1 MRPPTPPVA
10 PRAPMLPR
18 VTLFGILFIF
28 VVLVWF
34 VGSWAGLTGAKLW
47 VLRIGLWVLGAAA
60 AGVVLWFLR
69 PAGRRAAAAAH
80 DELDSAL
87 ATARARLAAV
97 GPAGARGFVRR
108 PMVVLLGPAGSTK
121 STSVTQSGLDPD
133 LVAGAVYHGDQ
144 VGPTGAINVWYVH
157 DTVVVEAGGALLDS
171 PSGWARLVRRLRPP
185 RMAAAIT
192 GRPQAARAALVCV
205 SLETFVGGDAAAPLR
220 VAKQLR
226 AALVQLAREM
236 GVQLPVYVWFTK
248 LDRVP
253 YFAEFVAHC
262 TREEVWEALGA
273 ALRWPDRLTAGVYA
287 EQQFARVAGAFRQV
301 TDALAASRLDWLAR
315 ESDQTRRGAAYEF
328 AREMHK
334 LEAPAVQFLVELCR
348 PRHLATSP
356 VLRGFY
362 FTGVR
367 ARYVQDAEAVQ
378 VPPPAAGRVR
388 RATAAFSDAMVAAV
402 AAPAPTT
409 GRRVPEWVFLGRV
422 FRDVVLQDRAPAA
435 VAKRGSGVG
444 LVRRGLLAAAATVSL
459 VLALGFATSF
469 VTNRRLARDVR
480 AAARDMPPADVS
492 DPGVP
497 DVETLQRLDA
507 LRVQLARL
515 ERYRADGRPLR
526 LGWGLY
532 TGNALA
538 RAAGP
543 LYRDRV
549 ERLLVI
555 PARGALY
562 RALRGLP
569 DAGPQ
574 AAGAPAGDYG
584 RGYDLLRA
592 YLMITNRTDRLDTAL
607 LVPVLLDR
615 WLDGRQL
622 DAERTELARA
632 QFTFYAGTFCRDGG
646 CGIEGDAAVIAR
658 TRDLLRRYA
667 GPDQLYQLMV
677 ARAGRSG
684 EPIRFA
690 RTFPTAGTVV
700 TGSYEVP
707 AAYTLA
713 GWAAM
718 DSALTRVDEFLRAED
733 WVVGETAQLQV
744 DLTALERALRARYS
758 ADYIRHWTTYLTSA
772 GLANF
777 GGLADAARK
786 IRVLSGNQ
794 SPLLQLL
801 ALASRETAVDTVT
814 VGPVFRAVQLVVPP
828 GVTDTYIG
836 DANQEYMNALIGLG
850 NMVEQ
855 AAGASPGE
863 ASALADQTLQGAR
876 AAKDA
881 VRQLALTFPPQGEA
895 GVVSGTV
902 QRLMEAPVTRIERM
916 VGGLPSAAINSRGAS
931 FCAPFRQLVT
941 RYPFNRTSAAE
952 ASYDDVAGMFQPTSG
967 ALWGF
972 YNDYLQGSLALRG
985 SRYMPQVGAPVT
997 VADAFVGFFNQA
1009 AAISRALWAAGD
1021 TARVDFVF
1029 KPRLSDGI
1037 PTVSLSVDGYTG
1049 RWTRTATAQRPFSWV
1064 GPRANDVELTAQ
1076 VRGRD
1081 VRLAHRGTWALFR
1094 LFQQGEWVSGGSVA
1108 VVRWPL
1114 DVQGEAVVLEAE
1126 VVLAGAQV
1134 FDPGFFTGL
1143 SCVSRVAR

>member
-1 MRPPTPPVA
+1 MRPPPAPAA
-10 PRAPMLPR
+10 PRPPTLPR
-18 VTLFGILFIF
+18 VTVLGALFLF

-34 VGSWAGLTGAKLW
+34 LGSWLGLTGAKLW
-47 VLRIGLWVLGAAA
+47 VLRVGLWLLGAAA

-69 PAGRRAAAAAH
+69 PANRRGAGDAH
-80 DELDSAL
+80 DELETAL

-97 GPAGARGFVRR
+97 GPAGARGFARR
-108 PMVVLLGPAGSTK
+108 PMVVLLGPAGSAK

-133 LVAGAVYHGDQ
+133 LVAGAVFHGDQ

-157 DTVVVEAGGALLDS
+157 DTVVVEAGGGLLTS
-171 PSGWARLVRRLRPP
+171 PTGWARLVRRLRPP
-185 RMAAAIT
+185 RLAAAVT

-205 SLETFVGGDAAAPLR
+205 PMDALLGADAATAGPRL
-220 VAKQLR
+220 AKQLR
-226 AALVQLAREM
+226 GALVHLAREM

-253 YFAEFVAHC
+253 YFAEFAAHC
-262 TREEVWEALGA
+262 TREEAWEALGA
-273 ALRWPDRLTAGVYA
+273 ALRWPDRVTAGLYA
-287 EQQFARVAGAFRQV
+287 EQQFARVAAAFQQV
-301 TDALAASRLDWLAR
+301 TDALAASRVDWLAR
-315 ESDQTRRGAAYEF
+315 EADPARRGAAYEF

-334 LEAPAVQFLVELCR
+334 LEAPVVQFLVELCR

-367 ARYVQDAEAVQ
+367 ARYVQDAEAPV
-378 VPPPAAGRVR
+378 VHSAGAVR
-388 RATAAFSDAMVAAV
+388 RATAAFGGDLSAAT
-402 AAPAPTT
+402 APAPAA

-422 FRDVVLQDRAPAA
+422 FRDVVLRDRAPAA
-435 VAKRGSGVG
+435 VARRGSGVG
-444 LVRRGLLAAAATVSL
+444 LVRRALLATGAAVSL

-469 VTNRRLARDVR
+469 VNNRRLGRDVL
-480 AAARDMPPADVS
+480 AAARVVPAADVS

-497 DVETLQRLDA
+497 DLATLSRLDT

-515 ERYRADGRPLR
+515 ERYRSGGRPLR
-526 LGWGLY
+526 LAWGLY
-532 TGNALA
+532 TGDVLA
-538 RAAGP
+538 RDAGS

-555 PARGALY
+555 PARAALH
-562 RALRGLP
+562 RALRSLP

-574 AAGAPAGDYG
+574 AGDYG

-607 LVPVLLDR
+607 LVPVLLDQ

-622 DAERTELARA
+622 DPERTELARA
-632 QFTFYAGTFCRDGG
+632 QFRFYAGAYCRDGG
-646 CGIEGDAAVIAR
+646 CGVEGDAALIAR

-677 ARAGRSG
+677 ARAGRAG
-684 EPIRFA
+684 EPIRFSRA
-690 RTFPTAGTVV
+690 FPAAGGVV
-700 TGSYEVP
+700 AGSYEVP
-707 AAYTLA
+707 SAYTRA

-718 DSALTRVDEFLRAED
+718 DSALARVDDFLRSED
-733 WVVGETAQLQV
+733 WVVGETAPVQG
-744 DLTALERALRARYS
+744 DRAALVRDLRARYT
-758 ADYIRHWTTYLTSA
+758 ADYVRHWTGYLTSA
-772 GLANF
+772 ELAGY

-786 IRVLSGNQ
+786 LRALSGNQ
-794 SPLLQLL
+794 SPLLQLF
-801 ALASRETAVDTVT
+801 AVASLHTSVDTVA
-814 VGPVFRAVQLVVPP
+814 VGPTFRAVQLVVPP

-836 DANQEYMNALIGLG
+836 EGNQGYMNALIGLG
-850 NMVEQ
+850 NLVEQ

-863 ASALADQTLQGAR
+863 ANALADQTLQSAR
-876 AAKDA
+876 VALDA
-881 VRQLALTFPPQGEA
+881 VRQLALTFPPQGDA
-895 GVVSGTV
+895 GIVSGAV

-916 VGGLPSAAINSRGAS
+916 VGGLPSAAINSRGAA
-931 FCAPFRQLVT
+931 FCASFRPLT
-941 RYPFNRTSAAE
+941 SRYPFNATSATE
-952 ASYDDVAGMFQPTSG
+952 ASYDDVAGMFQPRTG

-985 SRYMPQVGAPVT
+985 SRYMPQVGAPVPL
-997 VADAFVGFFNQA
+997 ADAFVQFFNQA
-1009 AAISRALWAAGD
+1009 AGITRGLWAAGD

-1029 KPRLSDGI
+1029 KPRLSDAV

-1076 VRGRD
+1076 IRGRE

-1094 LFQQGEWVSGGSVA
+1094 LFQQGEWSGGATA

-1126 VVLAGAQV
+1126 VGLAGAPV
-1134 FDPGFFTGL
+1134 FERGFFTALG
-1143 SCVSRVAR
+1143 CVSRVAR